1 MNKQK
6 FHLDPTFLIGLSI
19 ALVCI
24 LGGLMLEKGEIHD
37 VAQITSAL
45 IVFGGTCGAVVIG
58 TPKDAL
64 LKALKQIPSVLRN
77 DIPQPATVL
86 DDVLRLST
94 LARRDGLISLDA
106 KVSELSDPFFQRCMR
121 LAVDGLNAEEIRNLA
136 EMELLVSEQQTEED
150 ARVFEAAG
158 GYAPTIGIIGAVL
171 GLMQVMKHL
180 DSIQDVGRGI
190 AVAFVATIYGVGIAN
205 LIFLPIGSKIRTQ
218 ARLISKVREMMI
230 EGVIAIQEARN
241 PRLIQQMLEPFITRE
256 TRKEKIITKSKP
268 AVEYQNQ
275 ARRVESAT

>member
-1 MNKQK
+1 MNKRK
-6 FHLDPTFLIGLSI
+6 FHLDPTFLIGLFV

-24 LGGLMLEKGEIHD
+24 LGGLILEKGEIHD

-45 IVFGGTCGAVVIG
+45 IVLGGTCGAVVVG

-64 LKALKQIPSVLRN
+64 VKALKRIPSILRN
-77 DIPQPATVL
+77 ELPQPVAVF
-86 DDVLRLST
+86 DDVMRLST
-94 LARRDGLISLDA
+94 LSRQEGLVALEAKISD
-106 KVSELSDPFFQRCMR
+106 LSDPFFKRSLR
-121 LAVDGLNAEEIRNLA
+121 LAVDGFNAEEIRSLT
-136 EMELLVSEQQTEED
+136 EMELLVSEQHAEED

-218 ARLISKVREMMI
+218 ARLASNIREMMI
-230 EGVIAIQEARN
+230 EGVIAIQEGKN
-241 PRLIQQMLEPFITRE
+241 PRLIQHMLEPFVIKNRHE
-256 TRKEKIITKSKP
+256 ESVPSKSTKV
-268 AVEYQNQ
+268 AAFQNRS
-275 ARRVESAT
+275 RRAESAT